1 MIDVESEDG
10 MEYGAVILGPP
21 KSGNSG
27 ELEVRFADGVVD
39 DWEIEEFREP
49 VHHLAGGRKWR
60 IGEVIDIDTEDGLEK
75 GATIMGPATG
85 GTSDAPGGSEDDVDE
100 ILFQGWLQKKS
111 GATSGGKM
119 SGKKAL
125 KNAT

>member
-1 MIDVESEDG
+1 MRV
-10 MEYGAVILGPP
+10 
-21 KSGNSG
+21 K
-27 ELEVRFADGVVD
+27 FADGVVLD
-39 DWEIEEFREP
+39 DWEVKEFRKP
-49 VHHLAGGRKWR
+49 
-60 IGEVIDIDTEDGLEK
+60 
-75 GATIMGPATG
+75 G

>member
-1 MIDVESEDG
+1 

-85 GTSDAPGGSEDDVDE
+85 G
-100 ILFQGWLQKKS
+100 
-111 GATSGGKM
+111 GKM
-119 SGKKAL
+119 QVRRPCLLLAACCL
-125 KNAT
+125 LLAACRLPLAVLQ